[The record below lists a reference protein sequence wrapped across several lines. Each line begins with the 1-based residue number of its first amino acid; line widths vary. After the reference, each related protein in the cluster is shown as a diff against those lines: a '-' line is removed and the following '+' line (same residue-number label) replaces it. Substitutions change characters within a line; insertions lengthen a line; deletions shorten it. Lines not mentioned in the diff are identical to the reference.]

1 MIEPGQAYRRS
12 EREKYTKEPG
22 KSISR
27 YLAFFIGI
35 ALMMIAGTYA
45 LKNTILN
52 VKVAV
57 SEVTKTVYI
66 KQATST
72 LNSVVAALASQNN
85 IPSSLTSNLVTE
97 SQVKTDLATV
107 TRNIYA
113 GKSEIIDSTLIKKQ
127 IEQNLTE
134 KATSAGVS
142 TDNVVYQSAQ
152 NTFLSGMS
160 SYITSKISATPAAK
174 LAKVI
179 TNIKKTNNLIFVIG
193 IISFVILSLLLIV
206 HDRNIF
212 RIIYYWGI
220 SAIWSGIV
228 LAATAFLIGN
238 SEIPNRIAS
247 MADQASGLIG
257 TLLQITFTQIQ
268 GYGLWLIAFGVI
280 LFVLGLLR
288 KIIR

>member
-1 MIEPGQAYRRS
+1 
-12 EREKYTKEPG
+12 
-22 KSISR
+22 
-27 YLAFFIGI
+27 
-35 ALMMIAGTYA
+35 MMIAGTYA

-238 SEIPNRIAS
+238 SEIPNKIAS